1 MGWWGKFRALL
12 RPRILQRNEDERD
25 LEDELRFDLDEEAR
39 LRIERGESSESA
51 HASTRR
57 DFGNLLLVKEV
68 TREMWGW
75 TSLEPVI
82 QDVRFAWRMLMKN
95 PAFTLVAVASL
106 AIGIGANTAIFSL
119 VDAILLRSL
128 PVRDPQQLRLVLWTG
143 KPRISQINSS
153 GYTTTLHGVQVHSSF
168 SYATYKL
175 LATSVPELSQVM
187 GFAHAPLTVMAGGES
202 HYAGAFFVT
211 GNFFDGLGMNPLVG
225 RLLSPEDDRPGA
237 PPAA

>member
-1 MGWWGKFRALL
+1 MGWRQKL
-12 RPRILQRNEDERD
+12 RRLIQPRIARRTEDERD
-25 LEDELRFDLDEEAR
+25 LEDELRFDLAEEAR
-39 LRIERGESSESA
+39 LRVERGEAPGSA
-51 HASTRR
+51 DASTYR
-57 DFGNLLLVKEV
+57 DFGNLMLIKEV

-75 TSLEPVI
+75 TSLERVI

-128 PVRDPQQLRLVLWTG
+128 PIRDPQQLRLVLWTG
-143 KPRISQINSS
+143 EPRIPEMNSS
-153 GYTTTLHGVQVHSSF
+153 GYNTAFQGVPVHSSF

-187 GFAHAPLTVMAGGES
+187 GFAHAP
-202 HYAGAFFVT
+202 
-211 GNFFDGLGMNPLVG
+211 
-225 RLLSPEDDRPGA
+225 
-237 PPAA
+237 